1 MKILRLSLA
10 LPALVLLLAGCNIN
24 KNITVPAH
32 AHWSSGSSTING
44 EITVGPG
51 AVVNGEL
58 RTING
63 KISVAAGAQTGKLA
77 TINGGITQADAVH
90 SGELAAI
97 NGGISLGKNAD
108 VTGDVATVNGDIHAA
123 SGVHIGSTVR
133 DVNGNIALCG
143 AQVDGGL
150 SFYNG
155 TALLADGTVMQ
166 GNVTV
171 KKTNGTEPS
180 NHEPRL
186 IVGPYTTVTG
196 TIAFERPGKL
206 YVSDRAVIHG
216 VTGATAVKFSGV
228 APAGVRIPM
237 CPPN

>member
-77 TINGGITQADAVH
+77 TINGGITLADAVH

-108 VTGDVATVNGDIHAA
+108 VTGDVAT
-123 SGVHIGSTVR
+123 
-133 DVNGNIALCG
+133 VNGNIALCG

-171 KKTNGTEPS
+171 KKPNGTEPS

-186 IVGPYTTVTG
+186 IVGPHTTVTG
-196 TIAFERPGKL
+196 TIAFERPGIL